1 MYTFFYDPKTKEKLP
16 YYDRFPVVLIIDST
30 STGFS
35 GLNFHYIPPRYRAK
49 LLDEL
54 YDFEIEDDD
63 VEDESMKTRIRMNYN
78 LLQST
83 AKMKFF
89 RPCYKRY
96 LTSHIEGKALEIT
109 PNYWSIIT
117 MLPIAQ
123 FEKESI
129 RKVYSES
136 IRSVNGW

>member
-1 MYTFFYDPKTKEKLP
+1 MRERERGWVEGESKRMDLG
-16 YYDRFPVVLIIDST
+16 RSRHVQQ
-30 STGFS
+30 TGFS

-136 IRSVNGW
+136 IRSVNG

>member
-1 MYTFFYDPKTKEKLP
+1 M
-16 YYDRFPVVLIIDST
+16 
-30 STGFS
+30 
-35 GLNFHYIPPRYRAK
+35 NFHYIPPRYRAK

-136 IRSVNGW
+136 IRSVNG